1 MQGWLI
7 FWFLVA
13 TTVLAI
19 FSKRL
24 GVAYPIVFVIG
35 GALLGF
41 VPNLPQM
48 TLRPELIFL
57 IVLPVLL
64 GADAWTTDLAEFKR
78 NLRPITLLAIGLV
91 VFTTVMVAAIA
102 HAVIDGI
109 TWPAAFVLGAI
120 IAPTDA
126 IAAEAISEEISLPR
140 RIVTV
145 VSGESLVNDASALI
159 IYRFAIAAAVSGT
172 FVAGAVVPQF
182 FIVSLGGIAVGLIVG
197 VVVIWILEQ
206 FRRRKLDDEVL
217 TNIVILVSPF
227 AGYLFAE
234 ALGVSGVLSTVAA
247 GIYVSRR
254 SSVMTP
260 DARLLSR
267 GVWNMLTY
275 LLNAF
280 VFLLI
285 GFQLRSIAASLGYQS
300 FARLLVYGIVISIAV
315 IVLRFIW
322 IFPATYLPRILS
334 GRLRRRDPSPP
345 WQWVVV
351 LGWSGMR
358 GIVSLAAALAVPLT
372 VAGGAPFPARN
383 EIIFVTFAVIL
394 ATLVGMGLTLPVVI
408 RALGAYDDAKMQHKE
423 ISIRIAALERGIARL
438 RQLEPTFDSE
448 LEWEVQG
455 RIVDEYQH
463 RIEHLSRH
471 LDGVAGE
478 MRAETAV
485 DHRLQNEALV
495 AERDV
500 IHSMRSRGEI
510 PDDVF
515 RRIQYDLDLAD
526 ARLRQS

>member
-1 MQGWLI
+1 VQGWLI
-7 FWFLVA
+7 LGFLVV
-13 TTVLAI
+13 TTVLAVW
-19 FSKRL
+19 SKRL

-41 VPNLPQM
+41 VPNLPQIV
-48 TLRPELIFL
+48 LRPELVFL

-64 GADAWTTDLAEFKR
+64 GADAYTTDLFEFKR

-91 VFTTVMVAAIA
+91 AFTTVMVAAIA
-102 HAVIDGI
+102 HGVIADI
-109 TWPAAFVLGAI
+109 TWPAAFTLGAI

-126 IAAEAISEEISLPR
+126 IAAEAISEEIPFPR

-145 VSGESLVNDASALI
+145 ISGESLVNDASALI

-182 FIVSLGGIAVGLIVG
+182 FLVSIGGIAVGLLVG
-197 VVVIWILEQ
+197 VAVTWILKWL
-206 FRRRKLDDEVL
+206 RKRELDDEFLV
-217 TNIVILVSPF
+217 NIVILFSPF
-227 AGYLFAE
+227 AGYLIAE
-234 ALGVSGVLSTVAA
+234 AMGVSGVLSTVAG
-247 GIYVSRR
+247 GIYLSRH
-254 SSVMTP
+254 SSVLTP

-280 VFLLI
+280 VFLLL
-285 GFQLRSIAASLGYQS
+285 GLQLHSIVTSLGHAS
-300 FARLLVYGIVISIAV
+300 FNRLLIYGIVISVAV
-315 IVLRFIW
+315 IVLRFVW
-322 IFPATYLPRILS
+322 VFPATYVPRMLS
-334 GRLRRRDPSPP
+334 RRLRERDPNPP
-345 WQWVVV
+345 WQWLVV

-358 GIVSLAAALAVPLT
+358 GIVSLAAALALPLT
-372 VAGGAPFPARN
+372 VVGGAPFPARN

-394 ATLVGMGLTLPVVI
+394 ATLVGMGLTLPLMI
-408 RALGAYDDAKMQHKE
+408 RILRVYDDGRMQTKE
-423 ISIRIAALERGIARL
+423 ISIRIKALEQGILRL

-471 LDGVAGE
+471 LDGATE
-478 MRAETAV
+478 TRSETAL
-485 DHRLQNEALV
+485 DHRLQNEALA

-500 IHSMRSRGEI
+500 IHSLRTRGEI

-526 ARLRQS
+526 ARLRQA